1 MNGLRSSAELLKSE
15 DVRFS
20 IARLEE
26 LRRMRAQ
33 KASPTPQMLAVVAFV
48 ALGLAAGLA
57 VSLTVLFAR
66 PSSSFAV
73 EEPSAAAVEEEQSF
87 SVVIGV
93 ALCLTACTLNALGMN
108 LQRLGQTKASPALNI
123 AGVVLQ
129 AACGIVDITSYSFAP
144 QSLLAP
150 LSSLTLVLNL
160 LVAPL
165 MHEGDKL
172 TAVDLTATML
182 VFAGIAV
189 SLSFGSDAT
198 GLRTPDEMW
207 ALATQPRFLIYAA
220 AMGALLAA
228 LLARIWLHERAAPAH
243 GEGGGGGS
251 GGSEGGRD
259 SGGSGAVSAAALGGA
274 LRSGEV
280 GAAESSAAVC
290 YPAAAGIL
298 AGASVFGAKT
308 LSELVRAGGIEARIL
323 APMAIVTLCVVLAQV
338 VTLNRGLGRHSP
350 LFVVPIFIAT
360 LVLTNICGG
369 AIFFNEFEDFTPT
382 QVCVPFCNLLFL
394 CVSFL
399 ISFLLLS
406 KPPAQWRMY
415 PSGALLVIVGVLL
428 LATRAMGAEKQ
439 RRIALV
445 KGKKRARTLSEAG
458 PRDNVD
464 EFDVLSRQS
473 MNSLH
478 RVPSQA
484 GGSLHKRGNSTDSE
498 GDGGAGGGQAGG
510 GFSNRLRQRGGTR
523 MSPRHAHGS
532 ETMLSEMMMPGLEDM

>member
-1 MNGLRSSAELLKSE
+1 MAQFKMNMLSTNSALLDTA

-33 KASPTPQMLAVVAFV
+33 NASPTPQMLAVVAFV

-57 VSLTVLFAR
+57 VSLTVLFAQ
-66 PSSSFAV
+66 PSAV
-73 EEPSAAAVEEEQSF
+73 EERVEEEQNF

-129 AACGIVDITSYSFAP
+129 AACGIVDIASYSFAP

-198 GLRTPDEMW
+198 LLRTPDEMW
-207 ALATQPRFLIYAA
+207 ALATQQRFVVYAA

-228 LLARIWLHERAAPAH
+228 LLARIWFHERAAPAH
-243 GEGGGGGS
+243 GEGGGGGAS
-251 GGSEGGRD
+251 ASEGGRA
-259 SGGSGAVSAAALGGA
+259 SGDGAR
-274 LRSGEV
+274 RSGELGG
-280 GAAESSAAVC
+280 GAAESSVAMC

-308 LSELVRAGGIEARIL
+308 LSELVRAGGVEAHIL
-323 APMAIVTLCVVLAQV
+323 APMALATLCVVLAQV
-338 VTLNRGLGRHSP
+338 ATLNRGLGRHSP

-369 AIFFNEFEDFTPT
+369 AIFFNEFENFTPT
-382 QVCVPFCNLLFL
+382 QVSLLCTVTFYA
-394 CVSFL
+394 
-399 ISFLLLS
+399 ILLT
-406 KPPAQWRMY
+406 
-415 PSGALLVIVGVLL
+415 V
-428 LATRAMGAEKQ
+428 
-439 RRIALV
+439 
-445 KGKKRARTLSEAG
+445 
-458 PRDNVD
+458 
-464 EFDVLSRQS
+464 
-473 MNSLH
+473 
-478 RVPSQA
+478 
-484 GGSLHKRGNSTDSE
+484 
-498 GDGGAGGGQAGG
+498 
-510 GFSNRLRQRGGTR
+510 
-523 MSPRHAHGS
+523 
-532 ETMLSEMMMPGLEDM
+532 